1 MFIDN
6 LLQPTHLL
14 IILAVALIV
23 LGPKRLPEAGR
34 ALGKGLR
41 DFRDAMSG
49 EHRENEPLLTPTVP
63 APPVPSYDA
72 QNQAAATPA
81 APAPADTPA
90 APATAPEPVPT
101 PVAPAPQTAV
111 APAPQTP
118 VAPAPQAPAPP
129 APVHEPTDH
138 TG

>member
-1 MFIDN
+1 MFFDN

-49 EHRENEPLLTPTVP
+49 EHREHEGLIPPTVAQPP
-63 APPVPSYDA
+63 APAYDA
-72 QNQAAATPA
+72 QLQAIATADPVPPA
-81 APAPADTPA
+81 VAPAPQTG
-90 APATAPEPVPT
+90 
-101 PVAPAPQTAV
+101 VASTTPQTAV
-111 APAPQTP
+111 APAPQ
-118 VAPAPQAPAPP
+118 APASPTPA
-129 APVHEPTDH
+129 HEPTNH
-138 TG
+138 TD

>member
-49 EHRENEPLLTPTVP
+49 EHREHEALVTPTVP
-63 APPVPSYDA
+63 EAPVPGYDP
-72 QNQAAATPA
+72 QHQAAAAPP
-81 APAPADTPA
+81 APAPVTPPTPTA
-90 APATAPEPVPT
+90 APEPVPT
-101 PVAPAPQTAV
+101 GVAPAPHTP
-111 APAPQTP
+111 PAS
-118 VAPAPQAPAPP
+118 APQAAPSP
-129 APVHEPTDH
+129 APVHEPTDNPS
-138 TG
+138 

>member
-14 IILAVALIV
+14 IILVVALIV

-49 EHRENEPLLTPTVP
+49 EHGEHEALVSPTVP
-63 APPVPSYDA
+63 DTPVPSYDTHH
-72 QNQAAATPA
+72 QAVATPG
-81 APAPADTPA
+81 
-90 APATAPEPVPT
+90 PVPT
-101 PVAPAPQTAV
+101 TVTPGPQTAV
-111 APAPQTP
+111 ASPPAVAVPSP
-118 VAPAPQAPAPP
+118 APAPEQGSN
-129 APVHEPTDH
+129 TD
-138 TG
+138 